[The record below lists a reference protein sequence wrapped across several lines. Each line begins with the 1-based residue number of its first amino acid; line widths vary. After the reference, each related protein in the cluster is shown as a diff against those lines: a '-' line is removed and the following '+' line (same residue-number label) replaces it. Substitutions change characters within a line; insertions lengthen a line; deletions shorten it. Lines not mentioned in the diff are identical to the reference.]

1 MNQCKLLTV
10 FFFGLL
16 FLTAC
21 TGKKNITNRND
32 YVAFLKPGIILKQV
46 NNLKSQLSFWNSRL
60 QRDTG
65 NYVDMMEMASCHLQL
80 FRLTGKINHL
90 HTGDS
95 LLKRSTAKLNN
106 TDPDILFALSQ
117 TAITQHRFRDAGH
130 YNESADKSGGDKYI
144 HHLLAFDTK
153 MELGEIMTANK
164 KIEALLD
171 KSSFDYLIR
180 KSKLE
185 DHKGNLDK
193 AIDLMEQ
200 AFEKVKDNKKSLYC
214 WALSNLADMYGHAGR
229 VKESYDAY
237 LKVLQKDSSYIYALK
252 GIAWI
257 AYSHDHNTKEAKRIL
272 QYISDQ
278 TNMPDILLQ
287 LAEIEE
293 WEGNEAKKKEYINR
307 FITEV
312 QQPGYGDMYNKYLIH
327 LYTEELKDY
336 NKAVE
341 LAEKEIASR
350 ATPET
355 YDWLAWVHYN
365 AGDIDTANLIATN
378 YVYKRNFEPD
388 ALYHTAMIF
397 SAAGKKEK
405 AKELL
410 EECLASSFEIGPVKA
425 EIIMKQISKL

>member
-21 TGKKNITNRND
+21 TGKKNITDRND

-95 LLKRSTAKLNN
+95 LLKRSNAKLNH
-106 TDPDILFALSQ
+106 TDPEILFALSQ
-117 TAITQHRFRDAGH
+117 TAITQHRFRDASH
-130 YNESADKSGGDKYI
+130 YNESADISGGDKYI
-144 HHLLAFDTK
+144 NHLLAFDTK
-153 MELGEIMTANK
+153 MELGELMTATK
-164 KIEALLD
+164 KIEALTD

-180 KSKLE
+180 KSKAE

-214 WALSNLADMYGHAGR
+214 WALSNLADMYGHSGR

-257 AYSHDHNTKEAKRIL
+257 AYSHDHNTIEAKGIL

-293 WEGNEAKKKEYINR
+293 WKGNEKKKEEYISA

-327 LYTEELKDY
+327 LYTEELKDHD
-336 NKAVE
+336 KA
-341 LAEKEIASR
+341 LQLSEKEITNR

-355 YDWLAWVHYN
+355 YDWLAWVYYN
-365 AGDIDTANLIATN
+365 QGNIDQANLIATN

-397 SAAGKKEK
+397 SAAGKKDK

-410 EECLASSFEIGPVKA
+410 EECLTSSFEMGPVKT
-425 EIIMKQISKL
+425 EIIREKISML